1 MLHRRWKKYK
11 KGKGRHQ
18 LALGRV
24 GTAAQAPH
32 LPQYSAGSWLLLW
45 PVPAFWCFP
54 RPRGPGDSCSCP
66 DEYQNDANPVR

>member
-1 MLHRRWKKYK
+1 MLHRRWKEYK

-32 LPQYSAGSWLLLW
+32 LPQYAAVAWLLLW
-45 PVPAFWCFP
+45 PVPDP
-54 RPRGPGDSCSCP
+54 RPHGPGDSCSCP
-66 DEYQNDANPVR
+66 DEDQNDANPVS